1 MSPRLRT
8 GGDMP
13 RAKRFGAAGTAQ
25 RPVPP
30 NRPASVGQMR
40 RNIQAAGA
48 YTCVHSLCF
57 AGSLLRAHRCV
68 QQCHTIRTVATH
80 RPRMRALQILRRK
93 RRGERMAAN
102 VKKRREAWQQN
113 QRDAV
118 LAKAD
123 AALVCDL
130 PAAQCGWS
138 LTPPTC

>member
-1 MSPRLRT
+1 
-8 GGDMP
+8 
-13 RAKRFGAAGTAQ
+13 
-25 RPVPP
+25 
-30 NRPASVGQMR
+30 
-40 RNIQAAGA
+40 
-48 YTCVHSLCF
+48 
-57 AGSLLRAHRCV
+57 
-68 QQCHTIRTVATH
+68 
-80 RPRMRALQILRRK
+80 MRALQILRRK

-138 LTPPTC
+138 LTPPMC